1 MYRTPTEERLVD
13 DVDGLAAAFVDD
25 ADDAWDTDDASFD
38 DDDVDVD
45 EAACDD
51 RPGSDWPR
59 GAVDACAP
67 EGAFDA

>member
-1 MYRTPTEERLVD
+1 MHRMLNEERLFD

-25 ADDAWDTDDASFD
+25 ADADEWDTDDASFD
-38 DDDVDVD
+38 DDDVD

-51 RPGSDWPR
+51 RPGCDWPR